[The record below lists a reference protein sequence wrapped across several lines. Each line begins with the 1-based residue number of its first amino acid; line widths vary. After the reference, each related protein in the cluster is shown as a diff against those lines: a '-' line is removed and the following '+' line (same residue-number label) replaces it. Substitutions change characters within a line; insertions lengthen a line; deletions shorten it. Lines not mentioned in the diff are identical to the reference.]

1 MTPPGWTDLGGVMLL
16 RLFCWQATEW
26 PFCFTI
32 LPMTLTQPTLED
44 LYVLARVA
52 GEILRSGYGLRHT
65 ITHKGRIDL
74 VTEYDRRSEAYL
86 LSQVREKFPGH
97 TILSEESGLQPGH
110 ADHCWYIDPLDGT
123 TNYAHGM
130 PIFCV
135 SIAYAEKDEMTLGV
149 VYDPLRDE
157 MFGASKGA
165 GAYLNGERIQ
175 VSDADS
181 LLQSLLVTGFA
192 YDDWVIRTNLQ
203 HFAYFSTLCQAVR
216 RFGSAALDFCYIAAG
231 RLDGYWEMSLQ
242 PWDSAA
248 GSIIAREAGAIVSAP
263 DGDPDF
269 LKPPGGVI
277 VANPAMHALLY
288 EGLNRKV

>member
-1 MTPPGWTDLGGVMLL
+1 
-16 RLFCWQATEW
+16 
-26 PFCFTI
+26 
-32 LPMTLTQPTLED
+32 MTLNQPTLDD
-44 LYVLARVA
+44 LYALAREA
-52 GEILRSGYGLRHT
+52 GAILRAGYGLPQT

-86 LSQVREKFPGH
+86 LGQVRARFPGH
-97 TILSEESGLQPGH
+97 TILSEESGLHPGH
-110 ADHCWYIDPLDGT
+110 QDHCWYIDPLDGT

-135 SIAYAEKDEMTLGV
+135 SIAYAEKDEITLGA

-157 MFGASKGA
+157 LFGAGRGA
-165 GAYLNGERIQ
+165 GAWLNGQRIQ
-175 VSDADS
+175 VSEVDV

-192 YDDWVIRTNLQ
+192 YDDWVIRTNLE
-203 HFAYFSTLCQAVR
+203 HFAYFSRLCQAVR
-216 RFGSAALDFCYIAAG
+216 RLGSAALDFCYIAAG

-248 GSIIAREAGAIVSAP
+248 GALIAREAGALVTAP

-269 LKPPGGVI
+269 LKPPGGV
-277 VANPAMHALLY
+277 VAANPAMHAQILS
-288 EGLNRKV
+288 GLNRK